1 VNDLWAAAVA
11 LVAVAKK
18 ARKRLAG
25 TNVMGQKLDKPLVDE
40 IDAVLAYAER
50 AIDEEEQRAMQDA
63 RRRGQIRALA
73 DESRARGRHG
83 A

>member
-1 VNDLWAAAVA
+1 MNDVWAAAVA

-25 TNVMGQKLDKPLVDE
+25 TNIMGQKLDLPLVEE
-40 IDAVLAYAER
+40 IDAVIAHAQR
-50 AIDEEEQRAMQDA
+50 AIDAEEKRALEVVRVRATVRDLAEQRRQN
-63 RRRGQIRALA
+63 
-73 DESRARGRHG
+73 G